1 MNRVF
6 RIAILATFGVLTI
19 ICSIALFDLKFTFDF
34 EQFFP
39 TGDPDL
45 EFFRTFSKDFESDD
59 NFLLIGIHR
68 EEGVFEQDFLE
79 KFHDLTI
86 KTKGLPHVV
95 ESQSLTKI
103 SYPLKTPFGI
113 TSIPVIHINDP
124 SKYEADKNRILSDER
139 FVYNLISKDATTL
152 VIAIKVVE
160 RINLEQSRALIKALQ
175 ELIDPYKFESY
186 HFLGRPYF
194 QKELVAMQQ
203 REVTISSL
211 VSGLLVTL
219 VMVWVFKRPWGIAIA
234 LFSIVLSMILF
245 FGLLSIMGREMNLM
259 AALYPVLMVIVGTSG
274 VIHVMTK
281 YSDEL
286 LKGLSPKDAIRVT
299 FIETGLANF
308 LTAATSAVGFGSL
321 LSSRLTPI
329 RDFGIN
335 SAIGVMVAF
344 VTVVGFTT
352 VALSFFKKEQ
362 IISSKEPKYFW
373 QKMMQWFFDFTKNY
387 PRPVVYGALVIL
399 AICLV
404 GISNITTNYNISSN
418 MPRGEKITEDF
429 LYFQKELTSFRPME
443 FAVLAQNDYKV
454 SDYEVLREI
463 AKVEQHLK
471 SYDELRGVMS
481 NTVIYKT
488 INQMYNSNRLDAYRF
503 PPDETTFNRY
513 QRLANQLPQ
522 MTNFVLESKDGKK
535 ARITSRVND
544 IGADSVKYLGI
555 SIDQWIKDNTN
566 PNVVKFVRTGTALI
580 IDKNAEYVRRNL
592 LMGLGGAIVVIGILM
607 GGLFWS
613 WRMLVISMIP
623 NIFPLFIAGA
633 LLGFTGIE
641 LEAGVS
647 IVFSVIYGIAV
658 DDTIHFLSKFRLVR
672 AKGYNV
678 EDALHVT
685 FLESG
690 KAIGLTTVILFFGF
704 LVMLFSIHPP
714 SVIIGTLISVTLFS
728 AYFSDLFLL
737 PILIRWLIKDK

>member
-1 MNRVF
+1 
-6 RIAILATFGVLTI
+6 
-19 ICSIALFDLKFTFDF
+19 
-34 EQFFP
+34 
-39 TGDPDL
+39 
-45 EFFRTFSKDFESDD
+45 
-59 NFLLIGIHR
+59 
-68 EEGVFEQDFLE
+68 
-79 KFHDLTI
+79 
-86 KTKGLPHVV
+86 
-95 ESQSLTKI
+95 
-103 SYPLKTPFGI
+103 
-113 TSIPVIHINDP
+113 
-124 SKYEADKNRILSDER
+124 
-139 FVYNLISKDATTL
+139 
-152 VIAIKVVE
+152 
-160 RINLEQSRALIKALQ
+160 
-175 ELIDPYKFESY
+175 
-186 HFLGRPYF
+186 
-194 QKELVAMQQ
+194 
-203 REVTISSL
+203 
-211 VSGLLVTL
+211 
-219 VMVWVFKRPWGIAIA
+219 
-234 LFSIVLSMILF
+234 
-245 FGLLSIMGREMNLM
+245 
-259 AALYPVLMVIVGTSG
+259 
-274 VIHVMTK
+274 
-281 YSDEL
+281 
-286 LKGLSPKDAIRVT
+286 
-299 FIETGLANF
+299 
-308 LTAATSAVGFGSL
+308 
-321 LSSRLTPI
+321 
-329 RDFGIN
+329 
-335 SAIGVMVAF
+335 
-344 VTVVGFTT
+344 
-352 VALSFFKKEQ
+352 
-362 IISSKEPKYFW
+362 
-373 QKMMQWFFDFTKNY
+373 
-387 PRPVVYGALVIL
+387 
-399 AICLV
+399 
-404 GISNITTNYNISSN
+404 